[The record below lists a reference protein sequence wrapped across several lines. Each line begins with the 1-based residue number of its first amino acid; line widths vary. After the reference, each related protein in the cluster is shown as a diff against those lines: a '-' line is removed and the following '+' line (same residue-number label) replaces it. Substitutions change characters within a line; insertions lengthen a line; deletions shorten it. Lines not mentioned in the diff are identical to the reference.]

1 MGSVAARRNHL
12 VIRINSHKLHFCGT
26 AMEKHAITFKMSS
39 PEQNA
44 GWKAGEAPPGWARP
58 RR

>member
-1 MGSVAARRNHL
+1 
-12 VIRINSHKLHFCGT
+12 
-26 AMEKHAITFKMSS
+26 MEKHAITFKMSS

-44 GWKAGEAPPGWARP
+44 GWKAGEAPLGWARP